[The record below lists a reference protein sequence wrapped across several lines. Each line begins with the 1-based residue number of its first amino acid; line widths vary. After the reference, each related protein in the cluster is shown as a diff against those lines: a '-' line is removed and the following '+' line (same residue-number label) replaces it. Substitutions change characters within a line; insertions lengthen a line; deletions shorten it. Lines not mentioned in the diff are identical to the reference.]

1 MPDHNTRRLPCAS
14 HAAHLQTWEA
24 GAMSAVIL
32 PFDDRGRSRIT
43 PPILPAYK
51 HSNGIQSIVWCQFC
65 QRYHW
70 HGPGH
75 RVAHCGSRGGPYTT
89 SGYVLF
95 DAVRSG
101 WTKRGIKYI
110 AVVEQTGGVLIVAK
124 SPANTLI
131 PLAAL
136 DAQSSELPTLI
147 HKQPASTK
155 LTGNR
160 EAVS

>member
-1 MPDHNTRRLPCAS
+1 
-14 HAAHLQTWEA
+14 
-24 GAMSAVIL
+24 MSAVIL
-32 PFDDRGRSRIT
+32 RFDDRGRSRIT
-43 PPILPAYK
+43 PPVLPAYK
-51 HSNGIQSIVWCQFC
+51 HPNGIHALVWCQFC

-70 HGPGH
+70 HGYGAGH
-75 RVAHCGSRGGPYTT
+75 RVAHYGSRGEPYMT

-101 WTKRGIKYI
+101 WTKRGIKYV

-124 SPANTLI
+124 PPANALI

-136 DAQSSELPTLI
+136 DAQSGWLPDPI
-147 HKQPASTK
+147 HEQPADAKSG
-155 LTGNR
+155 GNG

>member
-1 MPDHNTRRLPCAS
+1 
-14 HAAHLQTWEA
+14 
-24 GAMSAVIL
+24 MSAVIL

-51 HSNGIQSIVWCQFC
+51 HPNGIQSIVWCQFS

-70 HGPGH
+70 HGYGPGH
-75 RVAHCGSRGGPYTT
+75 RVAHCGSRGGTYTT

-101 WTKRGIKYI
+101 WTKRGIKYV

-131 PLAAL
+131 SLAAL
-136 DAQSSELPTLI
+136 DAQSGKLPTPV
-147 HKQPASTK
+147 HDQPAGAK
-155 LTGNR
+155 PAGNG

>member
-1 MPDHNTRRLPCAS
+1 
-14 HAAHLQTWEA
+14 
-24 GAMSAVIL
+24 MSAVIL

-51 HSNGIQSIVWCQFC
+51 HPNGIQSLVWCQFC

-70 HGPGH
+70 HGYGPGH
-75 RVAHCGSRGGPYTT
+75 RVAHCGSRGGTYTT

-101 WTKRGIKYI
+101 WTKRGIKYV

-124 SPANTLI
+124 SPVNALI
-131 PLAAL
+131 SLAAL
-136 DAQSSELPTLI
+136 DAQSGKLPTPV
-147 HKQPASTK
+147 HDQPAGAK
-155 LTGNR
+155 PAGNR
-160 EAVS
+160 EAMS

>member
-1 MPDHNTRRLPCAS
+1 
-14 HAAHLQTWEA
+14 
-24 GAMSAVIL
+24 MSAIIL

-51 HSNGIQSIVWCQFC
+51 HPNGIQSIVWCQFS

-70 HGPGH
+70 HGYGPGH

-101 WTKRGIKYI
+101 WTKRGIKYV

-124 SPANTLI
+124 SPANALI
-131 PLAAL
+131 PLVAL
-136 DAQSSELPTLI
+136 DTQPSELPTPV
-147 HKQPASTK
+147 HEQPASEK
-155 LTGNR
+155 LAGNG
-160 EAVS
+160 EAVP

>member
-1 MPDHNTRRLPCAS
+1 
-14 HAAHLQTWEA
+14 
-24 GAMSAVIL
+24 MSAVIL
-32 PFDDRGRSRIT
+32 PFDDHGRSRIT

-51 HSNGIQSIVWCQFC
+51 HPNGIQSIVWCQFS

-70 HGPGH
+70 HGYGAGH
-75 RVAHCGSRGGPYTT
+75 RVAHCSSRRGPYMT

-101 WTKRGIKYI
+101 WTKRGVKYV
-110 AVVEQTGGVLIVAK
+110 AVVEQTGGVLVVAK
-124 SPANTLI
+124 SPAHALI

-136 DAQSSELPTLI
+136 DAQSSELPPLI
-147 HKQPASTK
+147 HKQPAGAK
-155 LTGNR
+155 LAGNR